1 MKINVHLAK
10 EWTGIEKVRKDT
22 INDTETRD
30 RFQRFLGDYEKIA
43 KLGGWD
49 KEEGLKMFSNDT
61 YDEFMGRK

>member
-1 MKINVHLAK
+1 MKIHVHLAK

-22 INDTETRD
+22 INDKETRD

-49 KEEGLKMFSNDT
+49 KEEGLKMFSNDI

>member
-1 MKINVHLAK
+1 MAK